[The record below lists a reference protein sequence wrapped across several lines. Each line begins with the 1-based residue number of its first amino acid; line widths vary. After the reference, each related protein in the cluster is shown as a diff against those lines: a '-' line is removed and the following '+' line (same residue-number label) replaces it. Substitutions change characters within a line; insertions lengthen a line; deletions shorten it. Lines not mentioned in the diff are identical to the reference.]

1 MPTQSNEKD
10 KSKDNKYSVGYGK
23 PPAESRFKVG
33 RSGNPRGRPKGKLN
47 LATILTQVMGAKVV
61 VNEGG
66 RRKSKSKFEVSM
78 TQLANK
84 AAGGNLAATKMML
97 NLTPLLEPVGVVEA
111 STPDLVADRELAMRF
126 AAKLAGKSMAEPS
139 GSDQNE

>member
-1 MPTQSNEKD
+1 MSARNNDND
-10 KSKDNKYSVGYGK
+10 KKYSVGYGK
-23 PPAESRFKVG
+23 PPAESRFKAG

-47 LATILTQVMGAKVV
+47 LETIVTQAMGAKVV

-66 RRKSKSKFEVSM
+66 RRKSKSKLEVSM

-84 AAGGNLAATKMML
+84 AASGNLAATKMFLALM
-97 NLTPLLEPVGVVEA
+97 PLLEPAGVAEA
-111 STPDLVADRELAMRF
+111 NTPDLLADRELAMSL
-126 AAKLAGKSMAEPS
+126 AAKLAGKSMPDPI